1 MATYYPDQ
9 ISRLLG
15 LLEVMV
21 GIAFIISP
29 LVSAQLYN
37 WVGYAGTFWIYAGMN
52 IICGFI
58 LILCFPKKEED
69 KKIEV

>member
-1 MATYYPDQ
+1 
-9 ISRLLG
+9 
-15 LLEVMV
+15 MV